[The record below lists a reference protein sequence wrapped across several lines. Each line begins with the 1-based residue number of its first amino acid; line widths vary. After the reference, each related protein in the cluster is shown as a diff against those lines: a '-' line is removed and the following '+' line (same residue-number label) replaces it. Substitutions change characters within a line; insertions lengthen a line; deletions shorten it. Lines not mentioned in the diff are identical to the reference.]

1 MKRDTAL
8 QPLSHQHHNSLMGCL
23 LVKKGVEKRAD
34 KKVLKD
40 FILNW
45 WQADLQKHM
54 QAEEKVLLPYLNQ
67 HKFDKSYLNVISREH
82 DTIRLL
88 ADRLRQHEDGYRLY
102 SIYAEMVEQHIRFE
116 ERVVFE
122 KIQEKFSS
130 QQLAAL
136 EKQMPVESR
145 QCTDYPVK
153 FWE

>member
-23 LVKKGVEKRAD
+23 LVRKGVEKKAD

-45 WQADLQKHM
+45 WESDLQKHM
-54 QAEEKVLLPYLNQ
+54 HAEEKVLLPYLNKHRFNQ
-67 HKFDKSYLNVISREH
+67 SYLNVIFRDH
-82 DTIRLL
+82 DTIRVLT
-88 ADRLRQHEDGYRLY
+88 DRLRVHEDGYRLY
-102 SIYAEMVEQHIRFE
+102 SIYADFVEQHIRFE

-122 KIQEKFSS
+122 KIQEKFSHEE
-130 QQLAAL
+130 LATL
-136 EKQMPVESR
+136 EKQLPSENRKCS
-145 QCTDYPVK
+145 DYPVK

>member
-23 LVKKGVEKRAD
+23 LIRKGVEKKAD

-45 WQADLQKHM
+45 WQTDLQKHM
-54 QAEEKVLLPYLNQ
+54 QAEENILLPYLSQ
-67 HKFDKSYLNVISREH
+67 RKFHKSYLDVIARDH

-88 ADRLRQHEDGYRLY
+88 ADRLRVHENGYRLY
-102 SIYAEMVEQHIRFE
+102 SIYADIVEQHIRFE

-122 KIQEKFSS
+122 KIQEKFTP
-130 QQLAAL
+130 QELATL
-136 EKQMPVESR
+136 EKQLPAENRKCM
-145 QCTDYPVK
+145 DYPVK